1 MKFWD
6 TSAVVPLCLEESTSP
21 SVRRILEADPEMV
34 VWWGTRSECVSALER
49 RRREGS
55 LSPAEQ
61 QLARKVL
68 NTLTSVWIEVQPS
81 EDVRIEAERVLELQ
95 PLRTADAFQLAAAIE
110 WCKGRSTYM
119 EFVVFDRRL
128 RNASQAEGFS
138 VVPAIA

>member
-21 SVRRILEADPEMV
+21 FVRRILEADPEMV

-61 QLARKVL
+61 QLAREVL
-68 NTLTSVWIEVQPS
+68 NALTSVWIEVQPS
-81 EDVRIEAERVLELQ
+81 EDVRIEAERMLALQ

-110 WCKGRSTYM
+110 WCKGWSTYV